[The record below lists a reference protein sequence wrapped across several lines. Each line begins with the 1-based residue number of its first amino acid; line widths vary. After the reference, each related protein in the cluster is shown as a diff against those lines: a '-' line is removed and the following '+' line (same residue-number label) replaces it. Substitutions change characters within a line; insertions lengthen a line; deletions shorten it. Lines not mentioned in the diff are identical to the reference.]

1 MKKRTK
7 KKGIQIVKR
16 ETDKKHEQNTEIRRR
31 EVERERERE
40 SGVMYVDEL
49 K

>member
-1 MKKRTK
+1 MKKRT

-31 EVERERERE
+31 EGERERERE
-40 SGVMYVDEL
+40 REWGHVRR
-49 K
+49 